1 MFLSY
6 CQIWVQEVQ
15 MVQEVQLRPIRL
27 IRLIRGRKTKRG
39 KTLYTQVAP
48 VGRWTCGMLIPRV
61 MLRSALGY
69 VLATL
74 SGCLLGNTMKDGVYL
89 FLSYIHYTS
98 RISYLELLDLNSGT
112 ISFIFFTMAISSKDL
127 EIR

>member
-1 MFLSY
+1 
-6 CQIWVQEVQ
+6 
-15 MVQEVQLRPIRL
+15 
-27 IRLIRGRKTKRG
+27 
-39 KTLYTQVAP
+39 
-48 VGRWTCGMLIPRV
+48 MLIPRV
-61 MLRSALGY
+61 MLRSALAY

-89 FLSYIHYTS
+89 FMSYIHYTS